1 MPSRQ
6 PNLTT
11 DDVHRHVR
19 DHCLAAG
26 AGGRLGVEL
35 EWLTC
40 PAERRS
46 APLSFAE
53 LTAATDTIVP
63 LPCGSRL
70 TFEPGGQV
78 ELSSPPRQGIAAAH
92 AAVAQDGDVLRDALE
107 AGGIGV
113 LPFGIDPLRHRQRL
127 VRGVR
132 YDAMEGYFDAQGRA
146 GRMMMC
152 DTASVQVN
160 VDVGG
165 NGSARS
171 RWALAHAIGPM
182 LAAAFANSPIVAG
195 QRTRYRSARLGV
207 WAAIDHTR
215 TAPACGVG
223 RAFDPGDAWAR
234 YALDARVMLVRASA
248 EQYQPLV
255 EHLTF
260 GEWISQGHELGW
272 PTEDDFAY
280 HLTTLF
286 PPVRLRG
293 WLELR
298 MVDALPDPWWRV
310 PGAIATALL
319 DDGEAAEEATHATA
333 ATAAL
338 WRDAARFGLSHPG
351 LAESAR
357 RCFAVALD
365 ALRRLGADDET
376 HAACADYVDR
386 FVARGRCPADDALE
400 GRAQG
405 ETVDLREP
413 AWI

>member
-1 MPSRQ
+1 VPSRQ

-40 PAERRS
+40 PAEQPS
-46 APLSFAE
+46 APLSFAD
-53 LTAATDTIVP
+53 LTAATATVAP
-63 LPCGSRL
+63 LPCGGRV

-78 ELSSPPRQGIAAAH
+78 ELSSPPHQGIAAAH
-92 AAVAQDGDVLRDALE
+92 AAVARDSAVLRDALA

-113 LPFGIDPLRHRQRL
+113 LASGVDPLRHRRRV
-127 VRGVR
+127 VRGAR

-160 VDVGG
+160 VDLGG
-165 NGSARS
+165 TGSARS
-171 RWALAHAIGPM
+171 RWVLAHAIGPT

-215 TAPACGVG
+215 TAPACGAG
-223 RAFDPGDAWAR
+223 GAFDTGDAWTR
-234 YALDARVMLVRASA
+234 YALDARVMLVRVSD
-248 EQYQPLV
+248 ERYQPLV
-255 EHLTF
+255 EHLSF
-260 GEWISQGHELGW
+260 GEWIAHGHELGW
-272 PTEDDFAY
+272 PTEDDFVY

-298 MVDALPDPWWRV
+298 MVDALPDTWWRV
-310 PGAIATALL
+310 PGAIVTALL
-319 DDGEAAEEATHATA
+319 DDEEAAEEATIATRE
-333 ATAAL
+333 TAGH
-338 WRDAARFGLSHPG
+338 WRDAARHGLSHPG
-351 LAESAR
+351 LAVSAR

-365 ALRRLGADDET
+365 ALSRVGADDET
-376 HAACADYVDR
+376 RAACAEYVDR
-386 FVARGRCPADDALE
+386 FVARDRCPADDVLE
-400 GRAQG
+400 GVVESVIDR
-405 ETVDLREP
+405 REP